1 MFYDIEN
8 NQIWTHE
15 HGPRGGDEINIIEAG
30 KNYGWPLA
38 SYGINYIGTKFTNKT
53 TIAGMED
60 PLHYW
65 VPSMAPSGMIMIK
78 NSKYELLYKSPQFK

>member
-30 KNYGWPLA
+30 KNYGWQLA

-53 TIAGMED
+53 TI
-60 PLHYW
+60 
-65 VPSMAPSGMIMIK
+65 
-78 NSKYELLYKSPQFK
+78 

>member
-1 MFYDIEN
+1 MFYDVEN

-38 SYGINYIGTKFTNKT
+38 SYGINYIVQNSQIKPLFREWKT
-53 TIAGMED
+53 LCTIGFL
-60 PLHYW
+60 P
-65 VPSMAPSGMIMIK
+65 
-78 NSKYELLYKSPQFK
+78 